1 MCTVSWIHED
11 GGYHL
16 LCNRDERKDPPAA
29 LAPRVDQRG
38 WVRFIAP
45 VDPQS
50 GGSWIGVNEFGVS
63 VCLLNGASPVN
74 TATAFLSRGLIVR
87 DLTWAEST
95 DECALWLNQLDLSR
109 VAPFTVLLLQPRK
122 PAIVGEWNGA
132 CVDVIRSA
140 DSYMPLISSSHD
152 LSGARKIRRREFR
165 NRATAA
171 GLVDVPLLYA
181 FHSAHGP
188 APSAYSPCMHRPDAE
203 TVSFSHIAVTPKE
216 IRFSYWPTAPC
227 RLAAGDVQAFRRA
240 A

>member
-11 GGYHL
+11 DGYHL
-16 LCNRDERKDPPAA
+16 LCNRDEKKERPPARP
-29 LAPRVDQRG
+29 PRVDQRG

-45 VDPQS
+45 VDRQS

-63 VCLLNGASPVN
+63 VCLLNGASPGN
-74 TATAFLSRGLIVR
+74 AATALRSRGLIVR
-87 DLTWAEST
+87 DLIWAEST
-95 DECALWLNQLDLSR
+95 EDCALWLNQLDLSR
-109 VAPFTVLLLQPRK
+109 VAPFTVLLLQPGT
-122 PAIVGEWNGA
+122 PAIIGAWNGEY
-132 CVDVIRSA
+132 VDVNRSA
-140 DSYMPLISSSHD
+140 ESHMPLTSSSYD
-152 LSGARKIRRREFR
+152 PNGASEIRRHEFQR
-165 NRATAA
+165 LTAAA

-181 FHSAHGP
+181 FHSGHGP

-227 RLAAGDVQAFRRA
+227 RLAAGDVRVLHRA